1 MIELIIYN
9 ILFWVPYIWLCS
21 LPEKL
26 MQAAI
31 DAA

>member
-9 ILFWVPYIWLCS
+9 ILFWFPYYFVCS
-21 LPEKL
+21 IPERL
-26 MQAAI
+26 TQAAI